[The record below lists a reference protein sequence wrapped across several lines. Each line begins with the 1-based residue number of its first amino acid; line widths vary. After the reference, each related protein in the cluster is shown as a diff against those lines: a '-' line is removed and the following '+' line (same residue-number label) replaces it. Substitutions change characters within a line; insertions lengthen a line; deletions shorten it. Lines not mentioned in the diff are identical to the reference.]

1 MKQAASLL
9 HWLTGITSLA
19 VAAIMASVMIIAR
32 APAPHAETAQKE
44 ITMAPAPLSARV
56 PVNTAAWQAKPLFN
70 PRRSDAPETTVQAQ
84 PAVPA
89 TPAPELVGL
98 LRNRGGASFALIKSA
113 NSPSQKLLRIGQEHD
128 GWRLAGVTRRS
139 AILTRGAERVEL
151 KLLLDQKAPMASLG
165 GPDPIFVQPPT
176 PDTPSSSQRPNQ

>member
-32 APAPHAETAQKE
+32 APAPHAENAQKE
-44 ITMAPAPLSARV
+44 ITMAPAPLFARA
-56 PVNTAAWQAKPLFN
+56 PVKTSAWQAKPLFN
-70 PRRSDAPETTVQAQ
+70 PRRSDAPETIAQAQ
-84 PAVPA
+84 PAVPV

-113 NSPSQKLLRIGQEHD
+113 GGPQKLLRLGQEHD
-128 GWRLAGVTRRS
+128 GWRLAAVTRNI

-151 KLLLDQKAPMASLG
+151 KLLLDQKAPIASLG
-165 GPDPIFVQPPT
+165 GPDSVPAQLPT